1 MNFQYLRNLLDEL
14 YAQIEILASD
24 LDHVGFVDFNDNL
37 LSEFLTC
44 LYQVIH
50 ILEELEQQHNGN
62 ETVPLSI

>member
-14 YAQIEILASD
+14 YTQIEILASD
-24 LDHVGFVDFNDNL
+24 LDHVGFIDFNDNL

-50 ILEELEQQHNGN
+50 
-62 ETVPLSI
+62 T